1 MMDSEQQR
9 LAETVKVF
17 LEIIREKKERE
28 MRMTKPKTPTAALPS
43 LLDVLIER
51 HKKAMTKPSNDS
63 YFERY
68 SSSNY

>member
-28 MRMTKPKTPTAALPS
+28 MRMTKPKTPTAALPR
-43 LLDVLIER
+43 LLEVLIE
-51 HKKAMTKPSNDS
+51 
-63 YFERY
+63 
-68 SSSNY
+68 SSETLAT